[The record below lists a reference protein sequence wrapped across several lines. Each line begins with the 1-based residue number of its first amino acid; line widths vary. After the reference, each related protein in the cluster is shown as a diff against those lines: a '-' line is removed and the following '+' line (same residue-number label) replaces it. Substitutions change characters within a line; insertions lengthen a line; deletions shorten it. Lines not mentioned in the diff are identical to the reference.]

1 MQKILFDI
9 DGTLV
14 NSSAVVERVWRLVAD
29 EHGADAQAIL
39 GNCHGR
45 LDTDV
50 VRQYFRPEVA
60 QAVLEQVHSMETE
73 AVDGVVAM
81 PGAQALL
88 AQLHPGDWAAVTS
101 GSRRLMTARLRAAGL
116 PVPAVFITADDV
128 SGGKPDPEGFLLAAA
143 ALGAAA
149 GDCVVVEDSPAGV
162 AAGRAAGARV
172 VGIISTHQAAALGAA
187 DVVITRL
194 DELPGA
200 IAALKSAERTGLG

>member
-29 EHGADAQAIL
+29 QHGADAQAIL

-50 VRQYFRPEVA
+50 VREYFRPEVA
-60 QAVLEQVHSMETE
+60 QAVLEQVHLMETE

-88 AQLHPGDWAAVTS
+88 ATLRPGDWAVVTS
-101 GSRRLMTARLRAAGL
+101 GSRQLMTARVRAAGL
-116 PVPAVFITADDV
+116 PVPEVFIAAEDV
-128 SGGKPDPEGFLLAAA
+128 SRGKPDPEGFLLAAA
-143 ALGAAA
+143 ALGASPA
-149 GDCVVVEDSPAGV
+149 DCVVVEDSPAGI

-172 VGIISTHQAAALGAA
+172 VGIISTHQAAALGEA
-187 DVVITRL
+187 DIVIAGL
-194 DELPGA
+194 DELPGVM
-200 IAALKSAERTGLG
+200 SN

>member
-1 MQKILFDI
+1 MRKILFDV

-14 NSSAVVERVWRLVAD
+14 NSAAVVERVWRLVAD
-29 EHGADAQAIL
+29 QHGADAQAIL

-60 QAVLEQVHSMETE
+60 QAVLEQVASMETE

-88 AQLHPGDWAAVTS
+88 AGLSPGDWAAVTS
-101 GSRRLMTARLRAAGL
+101 GSRQLMTARLRAAGL

-128 SGGKPDPEGFLLAAA
+128 SR
-143 ALGAAA
+143 
-149 GDCVVVEDSPAGV
+149 V
-162 AAGRAAGARV
+162 AAYVECVGAPGDEELAEELRAWCKGRLRRYEYPHIVTFVDDLPRTLTGKVQRFRLREWAQTEAASPDAPV
-172 VGIISTHQAAALGAA
+172 TAAEIRATTL
-187 DVVITRL
+187 
-194 DELPGA
+194 
-200 IAALKSAERTGLG
+200 

>member
-73 AVDGVVAM
+73 AVDGVIAM

-88 AQLHPGDWAAVTS
+88 ASLRPGDWGAVTS
-101 GSRRLMTARLRAAGL
+101 GSRRLMTARLGAAGL

-128 SGGKPDPEGFLLAAA
+128 SRGKPDPEGFLLAAA
-143 ALGAAA
+143 ALGAAP
-149 GDCVVVEDSPAGV
+149 GDCVVVEDSPAGI
-162 AAGRAAGARV
+162 AAGRAAGAKV
-172 VGIISTHQAAALGAA
+172 VGIISTHPAAALGEA
-187 DVVITRL
+187 DVVIAGL
-194 DELPGA
+194 NELPA
-200 IAALKSAERTGLG
+200 VLSE